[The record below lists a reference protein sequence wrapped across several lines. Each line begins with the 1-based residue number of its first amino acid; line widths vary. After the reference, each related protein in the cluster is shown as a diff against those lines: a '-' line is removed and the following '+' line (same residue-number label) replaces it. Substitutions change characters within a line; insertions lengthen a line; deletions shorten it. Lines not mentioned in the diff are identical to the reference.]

1 MLLISEAADGN
12 NGGFLLLCLASLT
25 IDGLHLLRPI
35 NMNDPEGFY
44 PSESDEPFWKI
55 RRDMFKDIFRFRM
68 EQVHRLISASV
79 FLLRYGIGLWNSV
92 ALALRD
98 F

>member
-1 MLLISEAADGN
+1 
-12 NGGFLLLCLASLT
+12 
-25 IDGLHLLRPI
+25 
-35 NMNDPEGFY
+35 MNDPEGFY

-92 ALALRD
+92 ALLCEILNHTVDVTCYRISCCY
-98 F
+98 